1 MFLIAILVAA
11 ILAFACYKI
20 FIETK
25 TDDIGEEIKK
35 IEKKDNKKA
44 KKSGNIVTCKLCGE
58 KINTLKYD
66 FCPSC
71 GGRFCVDEKPK
82 LPQNYNY
89 PQSTSATPPKTIYVR
104 TTPTKTIAPLNNTQP
119 QSGNTVSKNGKKAS
133 PAVIAVIAFI
143 VIGTIMTAIVSA
155 NFDDKDF
162 YDYTDDVY
170 DYIYGVENIPD
181 YYEEQDYAL
190 EGSDVLFEE
199 NGVSVSIT
207 KFYKD
212 TSDDEFTGEPLV
224 RFTFSNDSENDVSVF
239 FDIVAVNNDCS
250 LYKQTTIDA
259 KADSGETIDVL
270 RYVDAGS
277 SLFIKELVVTHIKIS
292 DRDTGEVY
300 YGETEEE
307 YNKLIYVTTDTD
319 EKITN
324 LHDFDGKPIYDK
336 NGIKIFSGENWLYL
350 ENNSENDFTAGA
362 YSFTNSTKLQGFLA
376 ENMLFLHGCNMTIDY
391 DVDYEDEGNVS
402 FSFNFECKAD
412 PNANFT
418 TGQIS

>member
-44 KKSGNIVTCKLCGE
+44 RKSGNIVICKLCGE

-71 GGRFCVDEKPK
+71 GGRFYVDEKPK

-89 PQSTSATPPKTIYVR
+89 PQSTSATTPKTTYVR
-104 TTPTKTIAPLNNTQP
+104 TTPTRNIAPLNNTQP

-133 PAVIAVIAFI
+133 PAVIAVIVFI

-162 YDYTDDVY
+162 YDYTDDITEY
-170 DYIYGVENIPD
+170 FYGVTDIPD
-181 YYEEQDYAL
+181 YYEEQDYTL
-190 EGSDVLFEE
+190 EGSDILFEE
-199 NGVSVSIT
+199 DGVSVSIE
-207 KFYKD
+207 KFYQD
-212 TSDDEFTGEPLV
+212 TSGSDFIGEPLV
-224 RFTFSNDSENDVSVF
+224 HFAFTNESENDVAVF

-259 KADSGETIDVL
+259 KADSGETVDVL
-270 RYVDAGS
+270 RYIDADT
-277 SLFIKELVVTHIKIS
+277 SLSIKTLAISHIKIS
-292 DRDTGEVY
+292 DQDTGEVY

-307 YNKLIYVTTDTD
+307 YDKLIYVTTTTD
-319 EKITN
+319 EEITSSY
-324 LHDFDGKPIYDK
+324 DFDEKPIYDK
-336 NGIKIFSGENWLYL
+336 NGVRIFISESSIYL
-350 ENNSENDFTAGA
+350 ENNSDNDFTVDA
-362 YSFTNSTKLQGFLA
+362 YAFTKNTKLEEILEGNIL
-376 ENMLFLHGCNMTIDY
+376 LLHGCNVTLDYNTDY
-391 DVDYEDEGNVS
+391 DDSYGS

-412 PNANFT
+412 PSADFK
-418 TGQIS
+418 TGKVN